1 MKNRIYIL
9 LGIIAIAFS
18 SCNLNSSSNNTPEI
32 LFVTSP
38 FVNKTDS
45 LSSYLTDDGIYHMDT
60 INVGDTVTFRIFLYG
75 YSNNLSE
82 YNIIQSDTSSTKL
95 ILPSTNSLDS
105 IFTSPGSD
113 YSKGIFIF
121 KNKVSSLYF
130 PFRYV
135 AKKATNDAK
144 LTFNLSSDA
153 SFDATSGLGSNT
165 ASFVLQTPIKT
176 PKANVKAVTKAQKK

>member
-32 LFVTSP
+32 LFVASP
-38 FVNKTDS
+38 FVTKTDS
-45 LSSYLTDDGIYHMDT
+45 LSSYLTDDGVYHMDT
-60 INVGDTVTFRIFLYG
+60 INVGDTVTFRLLLYG
-75 YSNNLSE
+75 YANNLSV
-82 YNIIQSDTSSTKL
+82 YNIIQSDTTSTKL
-95 ILPSTNSLDS
+95 ILPATYSMDS
-105 IFTSPGSD
+105 IFTSTSS

-121 KNKVSSLYF
+121 KNKISSLYF

-135 AKKATNDAK
+135 AKKASNDAK

-153 SFDATSGLGSNT
+153 NFSAMGGLGNNT
-165 ASFVLQTPIKT
+165 VSFVLQTPIKT
-176 PKANVKAVTKAQKK
+176 PKASTKTITKTHMK

>member
-38 FVNKTDS
+38 FVSKTDS

-75 YSNNLSE
+75 YSNNLSA
-82 YNIIQSDTSSTKL
+82 YNIVQSDTTSTKL
-95 ILPSTNSLDS
+95 ILPATSSLDS
-105 IFTSPGSD
+105 IFTSTST

-121 KNKVSSLYF
+121 KNKISSLYF

-153 SFDATSGLGSNT
+153 TFDATSGLGSNT

-176 PKANVKAVTKAQKK
+176 PKANTKASTKVFKK

>member
-9 LGIIAIAFS
+9 LEIIAIAFS
-18 SCNLNSSSNNTPEI
+18 SCNLNSSTNNTPEI

-60 INVGDTVTFRIFLYG
+60 INVGDTVTFRILLYG
-75 YSNNLSE
+75 YANNLSA

-95 ILPSTNSLDS
+95 LLPATYSLDS
-105 IFTSPGSD
+105 IFTSTSSD
-113 YSKGIFIF
+113 YTKGIFIF
-121 KNKVSSLYF
+121 KNKISSLYF

-135 AKKATNDAK
+135 AKKVSNDSK

-153 SFDATSGLGSNT
+153 NFNATTGGLGNNT
-165 ASFVLQTPIKT
+165 VSFVLQTPIKN
-176 PKANVKAVTKAQKK
+176 PKVNTKTHMK